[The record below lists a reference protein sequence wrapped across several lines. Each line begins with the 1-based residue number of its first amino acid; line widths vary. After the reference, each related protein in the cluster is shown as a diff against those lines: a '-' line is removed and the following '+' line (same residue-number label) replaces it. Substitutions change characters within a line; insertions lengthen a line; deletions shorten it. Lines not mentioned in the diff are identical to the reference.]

1 LERPQVNTDPDL
13 LDIPGTTVFTGWQTR
28 KGYQLN
34 QFCMSLRSAENR
46 ARFLADERGYVDEWP
61 MTEAQKQAVLDRDW
75 NAALAEGGNIYFLAK
90 ILATDGTSFPEAA
103 SIMTGVS
110 VAEYTAM
117 MVAGGRSPDG
127 QRSIKEGR

>member
-1 LERPQVNTDPDL
+1 VSADPGL
-13 LDIPGTTVFTGWQTR
+13 YDIPGTTVFTGVQTR
-28 KGYQLN
+28 KGYHLN
-34 QFCMSLRSAENR
+34 QFCMSLRNAANR
-46 ARFLADERGYVDEWP
+46 VRFLADERAYVDEWP
-61 MTEAQKQAVLDRDW
+61 MSEAQKQAVLTRDW

-110 VAEYTAM
+110 VADYTAM
-117 MVAGGRSPDG
+117 MRAGGRSPEG